1 MTALKL
7 MEWFTKRSR
16 EERKEEGEEY
26 NFSYWS
32 TSSFE
37 QYCTLQIFWS
47 SQVHVDKERNMGTWD
62 ISFTDCTYNTRAPLA
77 VQFHYIFNQCFCPM
91 SSSTDDADEL
101 NMKVQPPQNGSNMGI
116 QPKAF
121 VFCICYFLVSR
132 FVFCKALWADLYFV
146 KLCEPIS

>member
-1 MTALKL
+1 MSRKFVNTAFL
-7 MEWFTKRSR
+7 SR
-16 EERKEEGEEY
+16 KFINTHSSIAFEDLVDSSIAPHIKPHWSGLVWSGLVWYREQFITLE
-26 NFSYWS
+26 SY
-32 TSSFE
+32 
-37 QYCTLQIFWS
+37 L
-47 SQVHVDKERNMGTWD
+47 RMRWD

-132 FVFCKALWADLYFV
+132 FVFCKAL
-146 KLCEPIS
+146 

>member
-1 MTALKL
+1 MDTVDCGLYDPV
-7 MEWFTKRSR
+7 RSLAR
-16 EERKEEGEEY
+16 EKNQLY
-26 NFSYWS
+26 NFLNNHRSARFKSGLVWYREQFITLESY
-32 TSSFE
+32 
-37 QYCTLQIFWS
+37 LRMI
-47 SQVHVDKERNMGTWD
+47 WD

-132 FVFCKALWADLYFV
+132 FVFCKAL
-146 KLCEPIS
+146 